1 VAIPLKKGEKGN
13 IMKIRRTGKLLL
25 TMVVLFIFSTC
36 LCGADKLSALIIDGQ
51 NNHDWKL
58 TTPYLQAILE
68 SSGMF
73 TVEVLT
79 SPPSGED
86 LSAFSPDFRSFN
98 VVVLNYNGDPWLDAA
113 KDAFEQYVKNGGGLV
128 IYHAADNSFPEW
140 KEFNRMIG
148 LGGWGERDEKDG
160 PYLRWEDGKAVTDN
174 SPGPAGSHGK
184 RHEFI
189 VDNRKPDHPILK
201 GTAPRWKHTL
211 DELYDSL
218 RGPAENV
225 TLLATAYSDPET
237 GGTGKHEPILFTLDY
252 GKGRVFHTVLGHD
265 DVSCSGIGFMTT
277 FARGAEWAATGEV
290 TIPVPSDFPND
301 QEATSRN
308 PLAEK

>member
-1 VAIPLKKGEKGN
+1 MKKYC
-13 IMKIRRTGKLLL
+13 TGKLLL
-25 TMVVLFIFSTC
+25 LIAVLFLTSTH
-36 LCGADKLSALIIDGQ
+36 LFGADKISALIIDGQ

-68 SSGMF
+68 CSGVF

-79 SPPSGED
+79 SPPSGEG
-86 LSAFSPDFRSFN
+86 LSGFKPDFENFG
-98 VVVLNYNGDPWLDAA
+98 VVVMNYNGDPWPASTMA
-113 KDAFEQYVKNGGGLV
+113 AFEKYVKNGGGLA

-140 KEFNRMIG
+140 KEYNRMIG

-160 PYLRWEDGKAVTDN
+160 PYLRWEDGKVVTDD
-174 SPGPAGSHGK
+174 SPGKAGSHGK

-201 GTAPRWKHTL
+201 GTNPRWKHTL

-218 RGPAENV
+218 RGPAENI

-237 GGTGKHEPILFTLDY
+237 GGTGKHEPILFTVDY

-265 DVSCSGIGFMTT
+265 DVSCSGVGFMTT
-277 FARGAEWAATGEV
+277 FARGTEWAATGEA
-290 TIPVPSDFPND
+290 TIPVPPDFPGD
-301 QEATSRN
+301 QDAASRN